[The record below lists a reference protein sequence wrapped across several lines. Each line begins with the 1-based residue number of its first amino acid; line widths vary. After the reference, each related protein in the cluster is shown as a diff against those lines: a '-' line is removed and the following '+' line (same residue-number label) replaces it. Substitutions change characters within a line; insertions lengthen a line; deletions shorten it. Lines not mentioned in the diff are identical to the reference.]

1 MPVTPVKGRRRGTAL
16 EDVVRPAWY
25 THRFNRAGSYRLAHA
40 VGGVLPRPVRVRVA
54 AAASRVLAPWFSSER
69 AVVQANVARIA
80 AASTARAQAALVRAV
95 FRNFAIC
102 FADLLTTNRDHEVT
116 SLLARVEG
124 EDHLRASTGR
134 RRGLIVLTAHLGNW
148 ELAGRLL
155 AQRAA
160 RPTHVVV
167 AAEADP
173 EVERMLRGPAS
184 SPVHFVVRDEPT
196 AALPLVAALRRDE
209 VVALQGDRGLGN
221 RGDVSVPFFG
231 APASFPLGPFVL
243 ARASGASVVPAFC
256 IMQRD
261 RRYAIQV
268 GTPMH
273 VGVDGERAALAHW
286 VSVLETMVRR
296 HPDQWF
302 TFFDPWS
309 QRRAG

>member
-1 MPVTPVKGRRRGTAL
+1 MPVTPVRGRRRATAR
-16 EDVVRPAWY
+16 EGVARPPWY
-25 THRFNRAGSYRLAHA
+25 THRFNRAGSYRLALA
-40 VGGVLPRPVRVRVA
+40 VGDLLPRPVRVRVA
-54 AAASRVLAPWFSSER
+54 AAAARVLAPWFAAER
-69 AVVQANVARIA
+69 SVVRANVARIA
-80 AASTARAQAALVRAV
+80 ATSTARAQAALVRAV

-116 SLLARVEG
+116 RLLAGVEG

-167 AAEADP
+167 ATEADP
-173 EVERMLRGPAS
+173 AVERILRGPAS

-231 APASFPLGPFVL
+231 APASFPVGPFVL

-261 RRYAIQV
+261 HRYAIQV

-286 VSVLETMVRR
+286 VSVLEAMVRR

-309 QRRAG
+309 ERRAG

>member
-1 MPVTPVKGRRRGTAL
+1 MAVTHVPGRRPAPAL
-16 EDVVRPAWY
+16 DDVVRPAWY
-25 THRFNRAGSYRLAHA
+25 THRFNRAGWYRLAHA
-40 VGGVLPRPVRVRVA
+40 VAGALPRAARIRVA
-54 AAASRVLAPWFSSER
+54 GATARVLAPWFAAER
-69 AVVQANVARIA
+69 AVVRANVARIA
-80 AASTARAQAALVRAV
+80 PTSSARAQTALVHAV
-95 FRNFAIC
+95 FRNFGIC
-102 FADLLTTNRDHEVT
+102 FADLLTSNREHEVAG
-116 SLLARVEG
+116 LLSRVDG
-124 EDHLRASTGR
+124 EEHVRASAGR

-155 AQRAA
+155 ARRAA

-173 EVERMLRGPAS
+173 RVEQMLRGAAA
-184 SPVHFVVRDEPT
+184 PVHFVVRDEPT

-209 VVALQGDRGLGN
+209 VVALQGDRALGN
-221 RGDVSVPFFG
+221 RGDVSLPFFG

-256 IMQRD
+256 VMQPD
-261 RRYAIQV
+261 HRYAIHV

-273 VGVDGERAALAHW
+273 VGADGERAALAHW
-286 VSVLETMVRR
+286 VSVLEAMIRR

-309 QRRAG
+309 PVRAR

>member
-1 MPVTPVKGRRRGTAL
+1 MPATPARTRRRSGASDAV
-16 EDVVRPAWY
+16 ERPAWY
-25 THRFNRAGSYRLAHA
+25 THRLNRAGSYRVAHA
-40 VGGVLPRPVRVRVA
+40 VAGLLPRPVRLRA
-54 AAASRVLAPWFSSER
+54 AALAARVLTPWFGAER
-69 AVVQANVARIA
+69 AVVRANVARIA
-80 AASTARAQAALVRAV
+80 ADSTPRAQAALVRAV

-102 FADLLTTNRDHEVT
+102 FADLLSTNREREVAT
-116 SLLARVEG
+116 LLARVEG
-124 EDHLRASTGR
+124 EEQLGASSGR

-155 AQRAA
+155 AQRAG

-173 EVERMLRGPAS
+173 QVERMLRGAA

-196 AALPLVAALRRDE
+196 AGLPLVAALRRDE

-256 IMQRD
+256 IMQPD
-261 RRYAIQV
+261 HRYAIEL
-268 GTPMH
+268 GRSMH

-286 VSVLETMVRR
+286 VSVLESMVRR

-309 QRRAG
+309 QLRAG